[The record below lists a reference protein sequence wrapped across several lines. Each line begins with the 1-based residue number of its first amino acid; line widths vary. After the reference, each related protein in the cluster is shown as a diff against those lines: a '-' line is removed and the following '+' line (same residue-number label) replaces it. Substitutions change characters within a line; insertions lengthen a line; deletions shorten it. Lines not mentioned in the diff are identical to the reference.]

1 MEKVTVKVVNTG
13 KQQLPKYQTPQSAG
27 MDLRADIEE
36 SVILKPL
43 ERHLFPTGLHM
54 QLPKGYE
61 GQVRPRSGLALK
73 YGITVLNTPGT
84 VDSDFNGEIKVL
96 LVNLSSEPFVVNP
109 SDRIAQMVIAQHS
122 QAILI
127 EVEKLDETERGG
139 GDFGHTGIK

>member
-27 MDLRADIEE
+27 MDLRAHIEE

>member
-122 QAILI
+122 QTILI
-127 EVEKLDETERGG
+127 EVKKLDETERGG